1 MDDVKP
7 KSRKGFA
14 SMDSQRVREISAMG
28 GASVPAH
35 LRSFAKSPGLAADA
49 GRKGGLATGSKG
61 FATMDPDKHS
71 KLSRRAARSE
81 RSK

>member
-1 MDDVKP
+1 
-7 KSRKGFA
+7 
-14 SMDSQRVREISAMG
+14 
-28 GASVPAH
+28 
-35 LRSFAKSPGLAADA
+35 LAADA
-49 GRKGGLATGSKG
+49 GRKGGLARGSKG